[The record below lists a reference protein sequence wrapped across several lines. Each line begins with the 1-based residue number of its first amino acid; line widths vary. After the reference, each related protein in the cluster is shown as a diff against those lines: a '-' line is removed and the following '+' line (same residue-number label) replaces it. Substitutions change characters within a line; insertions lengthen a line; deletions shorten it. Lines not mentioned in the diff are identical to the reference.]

1 MIAFHLLTSGSG
13 TASSSPFTMILLMV
27 AMFAIMYFVM
37 IRPQKKQQKKEQ
49 EMRDSLQVGDE
60 ITTIG
65 GIMGRVVTVKEDSLI
80 IETGADRNKMR
91 VARWAVQT
99 NNTANE
105 KLAAEREAA
114 QAKAQEERAK
124 RSAEEGGKK
133 TPRQEKRSGRSVFR
147 KGGRDCTG
155 EKRRRIISG
164 ISLGFPSYSLSENV
178 RGIFYEQREKEKCI

>member
-37 IRPQKKQQKKEQ
+37 IRPQMKQQKKEQ

-124 RSAEEGGKK
+124 RSAGEGGKK
-133 TPRQEKRSGRSVFR
+133 RRGRKKDLDEVSSA
-147 KGGRDCTG
+147 KAEDTAQAKKD
-155 EKRRRIISG
+155 E
-164 ISLGFPSYSLSENV
+164 E
-178 RGIFYEQREKEKCI
+178 